1 MARQGKARVLTLA
14 EFKRAEKAA
23 LLTKH
28 PLRNRAILY
37 LSFGLGFRACEIRR
51 IRIKDVL
58 SPDWTLYEEISL
70 EKRVTKGNKQRH
82 VYLTNKKL
90 REILIEF
97 IEHLK
102 QKSEKQRTPFC
113 FDEPL
118 FMSQKGG
125 EFLPNDMVRLIC
137 NIYKA
142 AGIVGAKSHSGRR
155 TLITKLIDDGY
166 DLKAISDVVGHSSIN
181 TTVGYHQSNPSRL
194 KKISEKSIF

>member
-1 MARQGKARVLTLA
+1 MSKEGKARVLTLA
-14 EFKRAEKAA
+14 EFRRAEKVA

-28 PLRNRAILY
+28 PFRNRAILY

-51 IRIKDVL
+51 IRVKDIL
-58 SPDWTLYEEISL
+58 SPDGTLYEEISL
-70 EKRVTKGNKQRH
+70 EKRVTKGKKQRH

-90 REILIEF
+90 CEVLMEHIEDV
-97 IEHLK
+97 K
-102 QKSEKQRTPFC
+102 NKCKKKKSPFC
-113 FDEPL
+113 IYDPL
-118 FMSQKGG
+118 FISQKGG

-137 NIYKA
+137 NIYKT
-142 AGIVGAKSHSGRR
+142 AGIIGAKSHSGRR

-166 DLKAISDVVGHSSIN
+166 DLKAIADVVGHSSIN

>member
-1 MARQGKARVLTLA
+1 MSRQGKARVLTLD
-14 EFKRAEKAA
+14 EFRRVEKVA

-28 PLRNRAILY
+28 PKRNRAILY
-37 LSFGLGFRACEIRR
+37 LSFGLGCRACEIRR
-51 IRIKDVL
+51 IRIKDIL
-58 SPDWTLYEEISL
+58 SPDGTLYEEMSL

-90 REILIEF
+90 CKVLL
-97 IEHLK
+97 EHIDDLK
-102 QKSEKQRTPFC
+102 INHEKKRTPFC
-113 FDEPL
+113 IEDPL

-137 NIYKA
+137 NLYKT

-155 TLITKLIDDGY
+155 TLTTKLIDDGY
-166 DLKAISDVVGHSSIN
+166 DLKAVADILGHSSIQ
-181 TTVGYHQSNPSRL
+181 TTIGYQQSNPTRL

>member
-1 MARQGKARVLTLA
+1 MARQGKARVLTLI
-14 EFKRAEKAA
+14 EFKRAEKVA

-28 PLRNRAILY
+28 PFRNRGILY
-37 LSFGLGFRACEIRR
+37 LSFGLGFRACEIRKIK
-51 IRIKDVL
+51 IRDVL
-58 SPDWTLYEEISL
+58 SPDGTLYEELNL
-70 EKRVTKGNKQRH
+70 EKHVTKGSKQRH

-90 REILIEF
+90 REVLL
-97 IEHLK
+97 EHIDNLK
-102 QKSEKQRTPFC
+102 YTYQRKKMPFC
-113 FDEPL
+113 LDAPL

-137 NIYKA
+137 NIYKT
-142 AGIVGAKSHSGRR
+142 AGIIGAKSHSGRR

-166 DLKAISDVVGHSSIN
+166 DLKAIADVVGHSSIH